1 MSENDTTHVSLED
14 LDDLE
19 SRTDWERLESISD
32 EEIEAA
38 VESDPDAKLLDA
50 DWFEKAQVVNP
61 SAEKK
66 RITIRLDEDI
76 IEYFK
81 QQGSGYQTRIN
92 DVLRAFI
99 LSKQWVETPKAAGI
113 EEGEDVVILKRKIG
127 QRDLPRYSGR
137 FDVEKTPEDK
147 A

>member
-32 EEIEAA
+32 EEIKAA

>member
-19 SRTDWERLESISD
+19 SRTDWKRLESISD

-99 LSKQWVETPKAAGI
+99 LSKQWVETPKAAGL

-127 QRDLPRYSGR
+127 QRDLSRYSGR
-137 FDVEKTPEDK
+137 FDVEKTPENK

>member
-113 EEGEDVVILKRKIG
+113 KEGEDVVILKRKIG